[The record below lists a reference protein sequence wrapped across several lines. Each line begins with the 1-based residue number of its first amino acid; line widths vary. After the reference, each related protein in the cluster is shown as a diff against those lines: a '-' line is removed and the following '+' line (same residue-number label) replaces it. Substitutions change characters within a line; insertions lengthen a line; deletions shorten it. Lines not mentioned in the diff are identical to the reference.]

1 MTTQQAIEALHA
13 LPRLGSGKPGLE
25 RMKNLLDHLG
35 NRHDRGVDKVVP
47 FVPFKISDT

>member
-1 MTTQQAIEALHA
+1 MTTQQAMEALHG

-35 NRHDRGVDKVVP
+35 NPEKDLQCVH
-47 FVPFKISDT
+47 IA